1 MKNKK
6 SILAVGA
13 ITCSALLTPALS
25 AVTHAEGPSSYFDW
39 AAQECIIE
47 NYNSEFSKSVT
58 EIDKVELNKIKTL
71 NCADRDIANFRGV
84 TLLTSLESLDI
95 SGNTKLNLEGL
106 DFSQNTKLKSINVSG
121 MPKQN
126 YINLVNN
133 DALETIITDRNLI
146 IASPA
151 YLAKLSDA
159 KEYAYGMDLS
169 KLKLFTSSTDAE
181 PVTDDAKYPAKFDE
195 KTKIISYKGEIPSA
209 VGLDFGD
216 YTIGLDTRPNIL
228 SKVTLKMMDKDNTDK
243 YKEIDLDQNFV
254 GNLYYGDAIDT
265 DQIFAKIKELYK
277 EKYDFSKYTL
287 AKVDINMPNKDKVL
301 KFSAN
306 KDESK
311 KAIINAAGEQISLV
325 YQLDLPSTKT
335 PDTGVFTS
343 ENGTLVATAS
353 LATIATIGILAFVGN
368 YVAKRSKAQVK
379 FNK

>member
-6 SILAVGA
+6 AILAVGA
-13 ITCSALLTPALS
+13 ITCSTLLTPAFS
-25 AVTHAEGPSSYFDW
+25 AITYAEGASSYFDW

-47 NYNSEFSKSVT
+47 NYNSEFNKTAT
-58 EIDKVELNKIKTL
+58 EMEKVELAKITTL
-71 NCADRDIANFRGV
+71 NCANKGISNFRGV
-84 TLLTSLESLDI
+84 TLLTALESLDI

-121 MPKQN
+121 MPNQR
-126 YINLVNN
+126 YLNLVSNS
-133 DALETIITDRNLI
+133 ALETIITDRNLT

-169 KLKLFTSSTDAE
+169 KLKLFTSSTAK

-195 KTKIISYKGEIPSA
+195 KAKSISYKSEIPPAA
-209 VGLDFGD
+209 VLDFGD
-216 YTIGLDTRPNIL
+216 YTIGLETRPNTIF
-228 SKVTLKMMDKDNTDK
+228 KITLKLMDKDDTDK

-254 GNLYYGDAIDT
+254 GNLYYGDTIDT

-287 AKVDINMPNKDKVL
+287 AKVDINMPNKDKAL
-301 KFSAN
+301 KFSTDKA
-306 KDESK
+306 ESK
-311 KAIINAAGEQISLV
+311 KAIINAAGERISLV
-325 YQLDLPSTKT
+325 YQLDLPSVKT
-335 PDTGVFTS
+335 PDTGAFTS
-343 ENGTLVATAS
+343 DSKTLIAAASFTAIT
-353 LATIATIGILAFVGN
+353 TISILAFVGS
-368 YVAKRSKAQVK
+368 YAAKRSKAKVK